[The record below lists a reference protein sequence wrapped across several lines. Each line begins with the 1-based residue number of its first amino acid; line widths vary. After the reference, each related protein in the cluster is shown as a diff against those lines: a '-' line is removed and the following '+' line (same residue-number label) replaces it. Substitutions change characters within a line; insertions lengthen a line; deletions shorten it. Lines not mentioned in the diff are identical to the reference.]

1 MRRIVL
7 HSAQSQRGDE
17 IGVTPYLFDY
27 AMQEKPT
34 EFGVT
39 FIENNVRYEYGF
51 ISTNGQILEEW
62 LFAYPKGRP
71 QVWIE
76 RTFDSETQ
84 QYKWGNTDKLVGTK
98 QLWQESTRSNAL
110 FLSTAIQLNNT
121 QLRPVFDWFKF
132 QIKIIGG
139 NLAPS
144 FTAELIDQEQGDP
157 LYRKGKEKYE
167 IYDYKIINKFDKEEW
182 IYSPHKFP
190 DDGSVKEVYEP
201 WTKVSIISPSNY
213 LGAIMQLLYEHEAEV
228 GESES
233 FGDGRTHVA
242 LVMPLRELMRNFFDD
257 LKSVTSGY
265 ASISYE
271 IGDTRTADVVR
282 LDILVNDDPVIAFA
296 SVVSRRRAQEEA
308 EKSVEKLALI
318 LPRQQIAIKIQ
329 ARAIGRIL
337 SSKTLSGFRKDVTQ
351 HMYGGDIT
359 RKMKL
364 REKQKKGKKK
374 MQATHKVHIPE
385 EVFVK
390 MMRRGES

>member
-1 MRRIVL
+1 MVGASSEEFLGTNTTSMLGGKLNLLRSAVIYGPNASGKTNLIKGLQTMRRIVL

-144 FTAELIDQEQGDP
+144 FTAELCEDEMQKSQGVH
-157 LYRKGKEKYE
+157 
-167 IYDYKIINKFDKEEW
+167 
-182 IYSPHKFP
+182 SQ
-190 DDGSVKEVYEP
+190 SV
-201 WTKVSIISPSNY
+201 
-213 LGAIMQLLYEHEAEV
+213 
-228 GESES
+228 
-233 FGDGRTHVA
+233 
-242 LVMPLRELMRNFFDD
+242 
-257 LKSVTSGY
+257 
-265 ASISYE
+265 
-271 IGDTRTADVVR
+271 
-282 LDILVNDDPVIAFA
+282 
-296 SVVSRRRAQEEA
+296 
-308 EKSVEKLALI
+308 
-318 LPRQQIAIKIQ
+318 
-329 ARAIGRIL
+329 
-337 SSKTLSGFRKDVTQ
+337 LSGNRQTKPRRLK
-351 HMYGGDIT
+351 GGN
-359 RKMKL
+359 
-364 REKQKKGKKK
+364 
-374 MQATHKVHIPE
+374 ATGMVMNAP
-385 EVFVK
+385 
-390 MMRRGES
+390 